1 MASVSKKIQNIKRE
15 LQALKI
21 GFARSAR
28 QIPLTTK
35 TLTFDT
41 KKNACDMSG
50 IPYEG
55 DERVIITLDT
65 AQGANTLAILEISGN
80 FEIAPVVKRL
90 PYSGGARWEVMNSP
104 RINWLDHT
112 WLPTTYIFAI
122 QTLVDGSVSARME
135 WEA

>member
-80 FEIAPVVKRL
+80 FEIAPVVNRL
-90 PYSGGARWEVMNSP
+90 P
-104 RINWLDHT
+104 
-112 WLPTTYIFAI
+112 
-122 QTLVDGSVSARME
+122 
-135 WEA
+135 